1 MAIYD
6 DVFVPEFRR
15 ITGDGVD
22 KPTVRRRS
30 SSFRASNESS
40 GEMTP
45 PGPGSTTPSLSRN
58 NSFSSVPDDSAS
70 PLASARRLSGSFSD
84 KSKQGRKRFNS
95 AGEDVGPDMSF
106 GGSFGKK
113 AGGRSRFLSVDSG
126 NPSGSFSARGRL
138 NSLNE

>member
-15 ITGDGVD
+15 ITVDGVD

-40 GEMTP
+40 GEMTT
-45 PGPGSTTPSLSRN
+45 PGSGSTTPSLSRN
-58 NSFSSVPDDSAS
+58 NSFSSTPVLGDSAS
-70 PLASARRLSGSFSD
+70 PFATDRSGSFSD

-95 AGEDVGPDMSF
+95 AEEVVRPDMSF

-113 AGGRSRFLSVDSG
+113 A
-126 NPSGSFSARGRL
+126 
-138 NSLNE
+138 